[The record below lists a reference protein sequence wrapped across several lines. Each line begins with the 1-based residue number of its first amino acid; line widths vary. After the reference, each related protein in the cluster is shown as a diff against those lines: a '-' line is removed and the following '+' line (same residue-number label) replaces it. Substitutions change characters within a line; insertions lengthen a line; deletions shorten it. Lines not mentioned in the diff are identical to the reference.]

1 MKFLIKKDFLVFL
14 IISVVI
20 SLIVGMR
27 GATNDTYTYYLI
39 FKNIDNYELKS
50 FSDFYSETGVELGWG
65 IYSKIISIF
74 TQSPVILFTIY
85 SFFILFI
92 LYKISDA
99 IKIKFIYIMAFY
111 LPTGFFLMQQ
121 FMQIRQALAVPLVIY
136 GAILFINNSKEK
148 GIIFF
153 ILAVMFHQI
162 SISFI
167 LFFFIYFLINNRFK
181 FNYSVNRFLFLNI
194 LTLSIGFFVARVV
207 LLPIANNFF
216 DRLVAYSDTEYA
228 ESVGFFSLAN
238 IKFYIEFLLILFLTN
253 SRALANKYYVFF
265 VLFFTVGLTF
275 RLAFFDFAI
284 LSGRLSNAFLFVE
297 IFLIPM
303 LLLFRFKKFYFYI
316 YTLLYFVLIL
326 YITWFYQASIYLKD
340 AYFIPLY

>member
-1 MKFLIKKDFLVFL
+1 MKFLIKKDFLMFL
-14 IISVVI
+14 IISIVV

-27 GATNDTYTYYLI
+27 GATNDTYTYYSI
-39 FKNIDNYELKS
+39 FKNIDNYDLKS
-50 FSDFYSETGVELGWG
+50 FSGFYSETGVELGWG

-74 TQSPVILFTIY
+74 TQSPFILFTIY
-85 SFFILFI
+85 SFFIFFI
-92 LYKISDA
+92 IYKISEA

-136 GAILFINNSKEK
+136 GAILFMDNSKKK

-153 ILAVMFHQI
+153 ILAIMFHQI

-167 LFFFIYFLINNRFK
+167 FFFFIYFLMNKRFK
-181 FNYSVNRFLFLNI
+181 FNYSRNRFLFLNI
-194 LTLSIGFFVARVV
+194 LTLFIGFFVARVV
-207 LLPIANNFF
+207 LFPVANNFF

-238 IKFYIEFLLILFLTN
+238 IKFYMEFLLILFLTTPK
-253 SRALANKYYVFF
+253 ALANKYYVFF
-265 VLFFTVGLTF
+265 VLCFTVGLTL

-303 LLLFRFKKFYFYI
+303 LLLFRFKIFYFYI
-316 YTLLYFVLIL
+316 YTLLYFILLL